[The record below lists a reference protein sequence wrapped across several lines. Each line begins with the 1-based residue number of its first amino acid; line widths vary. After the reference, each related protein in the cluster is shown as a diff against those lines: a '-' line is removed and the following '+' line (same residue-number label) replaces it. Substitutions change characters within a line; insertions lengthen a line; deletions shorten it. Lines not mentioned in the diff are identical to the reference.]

1 MPTSPAGRYFLQ
13 VPGPTVV
20 PDKALAAMSMP
31 LLDHRGPTFAKLAAG
46 ISADMQ
52 KIFKTRHPVLIY
64 PSSGTG
70 AWQAAASNTLSP
82 GDGVLLPETG
92 MFSTLWAKNARALGL
107 DVIEIAGDWRT
118 GIDAGAI
125 EERLRAD
132 TEGHIKAVFAT
143 HNETSTGVTS
153 DIAAVRQAMD
163 AAGHDAL
170 LFVDT
175 ISSLCATDYRHD
187 EWGVDIAICGSQKGL
202 MMPPGLSFLA
212 VSEKARQKAESARLP
227 KGYFDWAPMFEA
239 AETGLYPYTPP
250 VSLFYGLRVTIDM
263 LLQEGLDNV
272 FARHARLARATQA
285 AVRAWGLEMQSINA
299 HEHSAAVTAVRMPDG
314 VDADAFRA
322 LVLERFDM
330 SLAAGLGKIAGKVF
344 RIGHLGY
351 QNELTVLG
359 AIAGV
364 EMGLSLMG
372 VPHEAGG
379 INAAMA
385 VLGPAEGKG

>member
-20 PDKALAAMSMP
+20 PDRALAAMSMP
-31 LLDHRGPTFAKLAAG
+31 LLDHRGPTFAKHAAG
-46 ISADMQ
+46 VSADMK
-52 KIFKTRHPVLIY
+52 KIFKTSQPVLIY

-92 MFSTLWAKNARALGL
+92 MFSTLWVKNAKALGL
-107 DVIEIAGDWRT
+107 DVIEIPGDWRS
-118 GIDAGAI
+118 GIDASAI
-125 EERLRAD
+125 EDKLRED
-132 TEGHIKAVFAT
+132 KEGHIKAVFAT

-153 DIAAVRQAMD
+153 DIAAVRKAID

-212 VSEKARQKAESARLP
+212 VSEKARKKAETSTLP
-227 KGYFDWAPMFEA
+227 TGYFDWTPMFDA
-239 AETGLYPYTPP
+239 AESGLYPYTPP

-263 LLQEGLDNV
+263 ILEEGLDNV

-285 AVRAWGLEMQSINA
+285 AVRSWGLEMQSLNEN
-299 HEHSAAVTAVRMPDG
+299 EHSVAVTAVRMPDG
-314 VDADAFRA
+314 VNADEFRA

-330 SLAAGLGKIAGKVF
+330 SLAAGLGKIAGQVF

-351 QNELTVLG
+351 QNDLTVLG

-364 EMGLSLMG
+364 EMCLGLMD
-372 VPHEAGG
+372 VPHNKGG
-379 INAAMA
+379 INTAMA
-385 VLGPAEGKG
+385 VLSHPQV